1 MGELLAYV
9 SAFSLLSIQIALQ
22 HRTQVRQQE
31 RLLRNQLKLD
41 LYREFVLLIRE
52 ASTAHAELSA
62 WNTSLR
68 SQVAGSVA
76 VMKEHGTWIPLR
88 YDLVDFW
95 PLRERL
101 SASIV
106 AVIAQLEQYEIVH
119 PGLRRFRLLFSQEL
133 GKLLKAGRDLEAVH
147 REILPQKFE
156 DKEGQARV
164 IEKGPVSKDNE
175 ALLQEAEAEWS
186 EVASDTCAY
195 LLDLQTELQGE
206 LLGDLFDHKL
216 PKRQPQDP
224 SFQVMT
230 LQGLHPTQ
238 AGNEEDSD

>member
-1 MGELLAYV
+1 MRREIRPRLFALTERSETRCSQVGRPKLKVLYGLFAIVVLYLILDPMAPMGELLAYV

-95 PLRERL
+95 PRRERL

-106 AVIAQLEQYEIVH
+106 AVIAQLEQ
-119 PGLRRFRLLFSQEL
+119 
-133 GKLLKAGRDLEAVH
+133 
-147 REILPQKFE
+147 
-156 DKEGQARV
+156 
-164 IEKGPVSKDNE
+164 
-175 ALLQEAEAEWS
+175 
-186 EVASDTCAY
+186 
-195 LLDLQTELQGE
+195 
-206 LLGDLFDHKL
+206 
-216 PKRQPQDP
+216 
-224 SFQVMT
+224 
-230 LQGLHPTQ
+230 
-238 AGNEEDSD
+238 